1 MAEELTAYRVRAH
14 NAATESE
21 NRIHSDEVARQ
32 YGFSG
37 GLVPGVT
44 VFAYMTRPV
53 VDAFGETWLD
63 RGTMAARFVKPVY
76 EGEEVRA
83 EATVARGDGGGASAA
98 VTLHRPDDE
107 VAATGVAT
115 LPATA
120 TRPDVDGYEV
130 APWPAAK
137 LPAGEDS
144 LARGTVLGTYEVT
157 CKPEYAEQY
166 LAMVADDHPLYRPVP
181 GEGRAHPG
189 WLLQLANLAFSG
201 QIRLGPWIHAGS
213 EVSAFRPV
221 RVGDRVEV
229 RTRVADR
236 YDRGGHRFVELDM
249 LYVVDGEAARHVV
262 HTAIWHIR
270 PTA

>member
-1 MAEELTAYRVRAH
+1 MAEELTAYLVRAH

-53 VDAFGETWLD
+53 VDAFGEAWLE

-83 EATVARGDGGGASAA
+83 EATVGRDDGDPTAA
-98 VTLHRPDDE
+98 VTLHRPDGE
-107 VAATGVAT
+107 VAATGVAAM
-115 LPATA
+115 PGTA
-120 TRPDVDGYEV
+120 AAPDVDTYEV

-137 LPAGEDS
+137 VPAGEDS
-144 LARGTVLGTYEVT
+144 LAPGTVLGTYEVT

-166 LAMVADDHPLYRPVP
+166 LAMVADDHALYRQ
-181 GEGRAHPG
+181 GWAHPG

-213 EVSAFRPV
+213 EVAAFRPV
-221 RVGDRVEV
+221 RVGDAIEV

-236 YDRGGHRFVELDM
+236 YDGGGHRFVELDM
-249 LYVVDGEAARHVV
+249 LYVVDGEAARHVL
-262 HTAIWHIR
+262 HTVIWQIR
-270 PTA
+270 PAT